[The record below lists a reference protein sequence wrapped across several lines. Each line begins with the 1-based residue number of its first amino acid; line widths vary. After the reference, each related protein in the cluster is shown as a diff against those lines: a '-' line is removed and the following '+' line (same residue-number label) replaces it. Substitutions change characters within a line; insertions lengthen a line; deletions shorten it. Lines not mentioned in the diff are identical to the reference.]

1 MAGSQITFSGQF
13 GGPDVG
19 TLGRS
24 RWLGLKAAA
33 RDVELRGFPFPRL
46 AFILRI
52 DGSIQRFG
60 SRGVDNL
67 AISRQKEYLSVDIV
81 IPLEDHERI
90 DDAIVNAMKA
100 TPEFLRTHSKCQR
113 IEIDYDEL
121 EITINSICEAFRAKM
136 KTEGAG

>member
-1 MAGSQITFSGQF
+1 MAGSQITFSGEF
-13 GGPDVG
+13 GGPDAG

-33 RDVELRGFPFPRL
+33 HDVDLRSFPFSEL

-52 DGSIQRFG
+52 DGKVHSFG

-67 AISRQKEYLSVDIV
+67 LISRSKEYLSVDIV

-90 DDAIVNAMKA
+90 DDAIVDAMKA
-100 TPEFLRTHSKCQR
+100 TPEFLRTHSKCKR
-113 IEIDYDEL
+113 MDIDYAEL
-121 EITINSICEAFRAKM
+121 EITINSICEAFRTKM